1 MRAGRLFDSPPLLSM
16 GVLLFTLSLL
26 ELLLG
31 RVAAFLFIVP
41 VEPLGVADEL
51 LGVVAEPLGMV
62 AEPLGIVVEPLG
74 VAPIEPVPLWLGSVG
89 FGVVSGVGEVVWL
102 GVAGVGDASVGDDGV
117 VVCA

>member
-1 MRAGRLFDSPPLLSM
+1 M

-31 RVAAFLFIVP
+31 GVAAFLFIVP

-51 LGVVAEPLGMV
+51 LGVVAVLLGIIVEPLGM
-62 AEPLGIVVEPLG
+62 
-74 VAPIEPVPLWLGSVG
+74 APMEPVPLWLGSVG

>member
-1 MRAGRLFDSPPLLSM
+1 M
-16 GVLLFTLSLL
+16 GVLLFTLSVL

-31 RVAAFLFIVP
+31 RGAALLFIVP

-62 AEPLGIVVEPLG
+62 AVLLGMGVVLLGMVAEPLGM
-74 VAPIEPVPLWLGSVG
+74 APMEPVPLWLGSVG
-89 FGVVSGVGEVVWL
+89 FGVVIGVGEVVWL